1 MGRVREVERRRR
13 IKIDLKMKM
22 SKHHQTLQSMTT
34 KKKSK
39 RMSVSEWE
47 KKNLISIAILS
58 RRRPLPPSLFSTC
71 WMKLEEIAG
80 LD

>member
-1 MGRVREVERRRR
+1 MGRVREVERKRR

-39 RMSVSEWE
+39 RMSVSEWGE
-47 KKNLISIAILS
+47 K
-58 RRRPLPPSLFSTC
+58 T
-71 WMKLEEIAG
+71 
-80 LD
+80 